1 MKKGF
6 KGLVVWVVLEGILL
20 GGFLWWIL
28 GVAGINV
35 GKPEAEG
42 FVRGDYICAGEKG
55 IMHAMAAYNK
65 GIYYDGKLYVFDEDT
80 YLMQVWQAEIVDPC
94 SGITWDDEKQELV
107 IHYGEGLSVVSGEWL
122 FGHDN

>member
-28 GVAGINV
+28 RIAGINV

-42 FVRGDYICAGEKG
+42 FV
-55 IMHAMAAYNK
+55 
-65 GIYYDGKLYVFDEDT
+65 
-80 YLMQVWQAEIVDPC
+80 
-94 SGITWDDEKQELV
+94 
-107 IHYGEGLSVVSGEWL
+107 
-122 FGHDN
+122 